1 MESEC
6 DLRIRF
12 VTLLP
17 FIKRLARYKIC
28 RKEATRCF
36 ANHGGG
42 FILLCEPCFET
53 FRIFFKHGLIRRREQ
68 GKIIEG
74 ELELHMKTSSRIN
87 KKWYHK

>member
-17 FIKRLARYKIC
+17 FLKRLAMCKLC

-36 ANHGGG
+36 ASYGDG

-53 FRIFFKHGLIRRREQ
+53 FRILFKHGLIRRREQ
-68 GKIIEG
+68 GKMIEG
-74 ELELHMKTSSRIN
+74 ELECYI
-87 KKWYHK
+87 